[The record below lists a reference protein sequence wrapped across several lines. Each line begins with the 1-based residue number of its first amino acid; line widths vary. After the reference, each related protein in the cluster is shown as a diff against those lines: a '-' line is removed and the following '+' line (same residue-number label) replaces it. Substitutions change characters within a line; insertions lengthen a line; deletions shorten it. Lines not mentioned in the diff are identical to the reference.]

1 MYLDS
6 AATAKPRKEVI
17 EAAMP
22 YLTNDFYNPSAIYS
36 DGMKVKGV
44 IDDARRTIGEFI
56 NANTDESKPS
66 EIYFTSGSSESN
78 CWAIQGYV
86 LAGMMDFAK
95 TEIVTTRIEHKSIME
110 CVDAMG
116 RLGGNTGYCD
126 VTYLDVDK
134 DGFVDMEQLES
145 VFKEREEPDYYDILV
160 SIQLANN
167 EIGVVQDI
175 KAISDIVHKYG
186 GVLHVD
192 ATQAIDN
199 IPIDVKAMGID
210 MLSASAH
217 KLRGGVKGVGFLYK
231 KNGIEIQPIIYGS
244 QNAGLR
250 GGTENVFGI
259 VSFAKAVE
267 LASEEMEDKLALS
280 VKRDYFISELTRNGC
295 KLNGSSIHRLPNNIN
310 VMLPE
315 GIGSEEL
322 LYMLDIDDIQCST
335 GSACNSHSKKPSY
348 VLKALGLTDEEA
360 ARSVRFT
367 ISSDITYEAIDY
379 VVEKVVKIMKII
391 RNSN

>member
-1 MYLDS
+1 MQLYLDS
-6 AATAKPRKEVI
+6 AATAKPNKEVL

-22 YLTNDFYNPSAIYS
+22 YLTDDFYNPSSIYS
-36 DGMKVKGV
+36 DGIRVRRA
-44 IDDARRTIGEFI
+44 IDNARESIAGFI
-56 NANTDESKPS
+56 NADTDE
-66 EIYFTSGSSESN
+66 IFFTSGSSESN
-78 CWAIQGYV
+78 CWAIQGYL
-86 LAGMMDFAK
+86 LAGVMDIS
-95 TEIVTTRIEHKSIME
+95 TTSIVTTKIEHKSIME
-110 CVDAMG
+110 CVDAME
-116 RLGGNTGYCD
+116 RFGNATYYCD

-134 DGFVDMEQLES
+134 DGFVNMEQLES
-145 VFKEREEPDYYDILV
+145 VFKDREEPDYYDIFV

-167 EIGVVQDI
+167 EVGTIQNI
-175 KAISDIVHKYG
+175 KAISDVIHKYG

-192 ATQAIDN
+192 ATQAFGQ

-217 KLRGGVKGVGFLYK
+217 KLEGGFKGVGLLYK
-231 KNGIEIQPIIYGS
+231 KKDIEIQPIIYGS

-250 GGTENVFGI
+250 GGTENVAGI
-259 VSFAKAVE
+259 VGFAKAVE

-295 KLNGSSIHRLPNNIN
+295 KLNGASVHRLPNNIN

-322 LYMLDIDDIQCST
+322 LYMLDLDDIQCSA

-348 VLKALGLTDEEA
+348 VLKALGLTDEQA

>member
-1 MYLDS
+1 MQLYLDS
-6 AATAKPRKEVI
+6 AATAKPNKEVL
-17 EAAMP
+17 EAVMP
-22 YLTNDFYNPSAIYS
+22 YLTDNFYNPSSIYS
-36 DGMKVKGV
+36 NGVKVRRA
-44 IDDARRTIGEFI
+44 IDNARESIAGFI
-56 NANTDESKPS
+56 NADTDE
-66 EIYFTSGSSESN
+66 IFFTSGSSESN
-78 CWAIQGYV
+78 CWAIQGYL
-86 LAGMMDFAK
+86 LAGVMDIS
-95 TEIVTTRIEHKSIME
+95 TTSIVTTKIEHKSIME
-110 CVDAMG
+110 CVDAME
-116 RLGGNTGYCD
+116 RFGNATYYCD

-134 DGFVDMEQLES
+134 DGFVNMEQLES
-145 VFKEREEPDYYDILV
+145 VFKDREEPDYYDIFV

-167 EIGVVQDI
+167 EVGTIQNI
-175 KAISDIVHKYG
+175 KAISDVIHKYG

-192 ATQAIDN
+192 ATQAFGQ

-217 KLRGGVKGVGFLYK
+217 KLEGGFKGVGLLYK
-231 KNGIEIQPIIYGS
+231 KKDIEIQPIIYGS

-250 GGTENVFGI
+250 GGTENVAGI
-259 VSFAKAVE
+259 VGFAKAVE

-295 KLNGSSIHRLPNNIN
+295 KLNGASVHRLPNNIN

-322 LYMLDIDDIQCST
+322 LYMLDLDDIQCSA

-348 VLKALGLTDEEA
+348 VLKALGLTDEQA
-360 ARSVRFT
+360 ARSIRFT

>member
-1 MYLDS
+1 MQLYLDS
-6 AATAKPRKEVI
+6 AATAKPNKEVLK
-17 EAAMP
+17 AVMP
-22 YLTNDFYNPSAIYS
+22 YLTDDFYNPSSIYS
-36 DGMKVKGV
+36 DGVRV
-44 IDDARRTIGEFI
+44 RRAIDNARESIAGFI
-56 NANTDESKPS
+56 NADTDE
-66 EIYFTSGSSESN
+66 IFFTSGSSESN
-78 CWAIQGYV
+78 CWAIQGYL
-86 LAGMMDFAK
+86 LAGVMDIS
-95 TEIVTTRIEHKSIME
+95 TTSIVTTKIEHKSIME
-110 CVDAMG
+110 CIDAME
-116 RLGGNTGYCD
+116 RFGNATYYCD

-134 DGFVDMEQLES
+134 DGFVNMEQLES
-145 VFKEREEPDYYDILV
+145 VFKDREEPNYYDIFV

-167 EIGVVQDI
+167 ECGTIQDI
-175 KAISDIVHKYG
+175 KAISDVIHKYG

-192 ATQAIDN
+192 ATQAFGQ
-199 IPIDVKAMGID
+199 IPIDVKSMGID

-217 KLRGGVKGVGFLYK
+217 KLEGGFKGVGLLYK
-231 KNGIEIQPIIYGS
+231 KKDIEIQPIIYGS
-244 QNAGLR
+244 QNAGQR
-250 GGTENVFGI
+250 GGTENVAGI
-259 VSFAKAVE
+259 VGFAKAVE

-295 KLNGSSIHRLPNNIN
+295 KLNGASVHRLPNNIN

-322 LYMLDIDDIQCST
+322 LYMLDLDDIQCSA

-348 VLKALGLTDEEA
+348 VLKALGLTDEQA

>member
-1 MYLDS
+1 VYIYLDT
-6 AATAKPRKEVI
+6 AATVRPCKEVVD
-17 EAAMP
+17 AAMP
-22 YLTNDFYNPSAIYS
+22 YLQDEFYNPSAIYS
-36 DGMKVKGV
+36 GGVRVKSA
-44 IDDARRTIGEFI
+44 IDNSRESIAGFI
-56 NANTDESKPS
+56 NADPDE
-66 EIYFTSGSSESN
+66 IFFDSGSSESN

-86 LAGMMDFAK
+86 FAGMMDFAK
-95 TEIVTTRIEHKSIME
+95 TEIVTTKIEHKSIME

-116 RLGGNTGYCD
+116 RLGSNTGYCD
-126 VTYLDVDK
+126 VEYLDVDK
-134 DGFVDMEQLES
+134 DGFVNMEQLES
-145 VFKEREEPDYYDILV
+145 VFKDREEPNYYDIFV

-167 EIGVVQDI
+167 ECGVIQDI
-175 KAISDIVHKYG
+175 KAISNIVHKYG

-192 ATQAIDN
+192 ATQAFGH

-217 KLRGGVKGVGFLYK
+217 KIGGFKGVGLLYK
-231 KNGIEIQPIIYGS
+231 KKDIELQPIIYGS
-244 QNAGLR
+244 QNAGYR
-250 GGTENVFGI
+250 GSTENCFGI
-259 VSFAKAVE
+259 VGFAKAVE

-280 VKRDYFISELTRNGC
+280 VKRDYFINELTRNGC
-295 KLNGSSIHRLPNNIN
+295 KLNGASVHRLPNNIN
-310 VMLPE
+310 VQLPE

-322 LYMLDIDDIQCST
+322 LYMLDLDDIQCSA

-348 VLKALGLTDEEA
+348 VLKALGLTDEQA

-379 VVEKVVKIMKII
+379 VIEKVVKIMKII

>member
-1 MYLDS
+1 MQLYLDS
-6 AATAKPRKEVI
+6 AATAKPNKEVLK
-17 EAAMP
+17 AVMP
-22 YLTNDFYNPSAIYS
+22 YLTDDFYNPSSIYS
-36 DGMKVKGV
+36 DGVRV
-44 IDDARRTIGEFI
+44 RRAIDNARESIAGFI
-56 NANTDESKPS
+56 NADTDE
-66 EIYFTSGSSESN
+66 IFFTSGSSESN
-78 CWAIQGYV
+78 CWAIQGYL
-86 LAGMMDFAK
+86 LAGVMDIF
-95 TEIVTTRIEHKSIME
+95 TTSIVTTKIEHKSIME
-110 CVDAMG
+110 CVDAME
-116 RLGGNTGYCD
+116 RFGNATYYCD

-134 DGFVDMEQLES
+134 DGFVNMEQLES
-145 VFKEREEPDYYDILV
+145 VFKDREEPDYYDIFV

-167 EIGVVQDI
+167 EVGTIQNI
-175 KAISDIVHKYG
+175 KAISDVIHKYG

-192 ATQAIDN
+192 ATQAFGQ

-217 KLRGGVKGVGFLYK
+217 KLEGGFKGVGLLYK
-231 KNGIEIQPIIYGS
+231 KKDIEIQPIIYGS

-250 GGTENVFGI
+250 GGTENVAGI
-259 VSFAKAVE
+259 VGFAKAVE

-280 VKRDYFISELTRNGC
+280 VKRDYFINELTRNGC
-295 KLNGSSIHRLPNNIN
+295 KLNGASVHRLPNNIN

-322 LYMLDIDDIQCST
+322 LYMLDLDDIQCSA

-360 ARSVRFT
+360 AKSVRFT

>member
-1 MYLDS
+1 MQLYLDS
-6 AATAKPRKEVI
+6 AATAKPNKEVLK
-17 EAAMP
+17 AVMP
-22 YLTNDFYNPSAIYS
+22 YLTDDFYNPSSIYS
-36 DGMKVKGV
+36 DGVRV
-44 IDDARRTIGEFI
+44 RRAIDNARESIAGFI
-56 NANTDESKPS
+56 NADTDE
-66 EIYFTSGSSESN
+66 IFFTSGSSESN
-78 CWAIQGYV
+78 CWAIQGYL
-86 LAGMMDFAK
+86 LAGVMDIS
-95 TEIVTTRIEHKSIME
+95 TTSIVTTKIEHKSIME
-110 CVDAMG
+110 CVDAME
-116 RLGGNTGYCD
+116 RFGNATYYCD

-134 DGFVDMEQLES
+134 DGFVNMEQLES
-145 VFKEREEPDYYDILV
+145 VFKDREEPDYYDIFV

-167 EIGVVQDI
+167 ECGVIQDI
-175 KAISDIVHKYG
+175 KAISDIIHKYG
-186 GVLHVD
+186 GILHVD
-192 ATQAIDN
+192 ATQAFGQ

-217 KLRGGVKGVGFLYK
+217 KLEGGFKGVGLLYK
-231 KNGIEIQPIIYGS
+231 KKDIEIQPIIYGS

-250 GGTENVFGI
+250 GGTENVAGI
-259 VSFAKAVE
+259 VGFAKAVE

-295 KLNGSSIHRLPNNIN
+295 KLNGASVHRLPNNIN

-322 LYMLDIDDIQCST
+322 LYMLDLDDIQCSA

-348 VLKALGLTDEEA
+348 VLKALGLTDEQA
-360 ARSVRFT
+360 ARSIRFT

>member
-1 MYLDS
+1 MQLYLDS
-6 AATAKPRKEVI
+6 AATAKPNKEVL
-17 EAAMP
+17 EAVMP
-22 YLTNDFYNPSAIYS
+22 YLTDEFYNPSSIYS
-36 DGMKVKGV
+36 NGVRVKRA
-44 IDDARRTIGEFI
+44 IEDSRESIADFI
-56 NANTDESKPS
+56 NADAD
-66 EIYFTSGSSESN
+66 EIYFDSGSSESN
-78 CWAIQGYV
+78 CWAIQGYL
-86 LAGMMDFAK
+86 LAGMTDFSK
-95 TEIVTTRIEHKSIME
+95 TEIVTTKIEHKSIME
-110 CVDAMG
+110 CVDAME
-116 RLGGNTGYCD
+116 RLGNNTGYCD

-134 DGFVDMEQLES
+134 DGFVNMEQLES
-145 VFKEREEPDYYDILV
+145 VFKDREEPNYYDILV

-167 EIGVVQDI
+167 EVGTIQNI
-175 KAISDIVHKYG
+175 KAISDIIHKYG

-192 ATQAIDN
+192 ATQAFGQ

-217 KLRGGVKGVGFLYK
+217 KLEGGFKGVGLLYK
-231 KNGIEIQPIIYGS
+231 KKDIEIQPIIYGS
-244 QNAGLR
+244 QNDRQR
-250 GGTENVFGI
+250 GGTENVAGI
-259 VSFAKAVE
+259 VGFAKAVE

-295 KLNGSSIHRLPNNIN
+295 KLNGASVHRLPNNVN

-322 LYMLDIDDIQCST
+322 LYMLDLDDIQCST
-335 GSACNSHSKKPSY
+335 GSACNSHAKKPSY
-348 VLKALGLTDEEA
+348 VLKALNLSDEEA

-379 VVEKVVKIMKII
+379 VVEKIVKIMKII

>member
-1 MYLDS
+1 MQLYLDS
-6 AATAKPRKEVI
+6 AATAKPNKEVL

-22 YLTNDFYNPSAIYS
+22 YLTDEFYNPSSIYS
-36 DGMKVKGV
+36 DGVRV
-44 IDDARRTIGEFI
+44 RRAIDNSRESIAGFI
-56 NANTDESKPS
+56 NADTDE
-66 EIYFTSGSSESN
+66 IFFTSGSSESN
-78 CWAIQGYV
+78 CWAIQGYL
-86 LAGMMDFAK
+86 LAGVMDIS
-95 TEIVTTRIEHKSIME
+95 TTSIVTTKIEHKSIMD
-110 CVDAMG
+110 CVDAME
-116 RLGGNTGYCD
+116 RFGNATYYCD

-134 DGFVDMEQLES
+134 YGFVNMEQLES
-145 VFKEREEPDYYDILV
+145 VFKDREEPNYYDIFV

-167 EIGVVQDI
+167 EVGTIQDI
-175 KAISDIVHKYG
+175 KAISDIIHKYG

-192 ATQAIDN
+192 ATQAFGQ

-217 KLRGGVKGVGFLYK
+217 KLEGGFKGVGLLYK
-231 KNGIEIQPIIYGS
+231 KKDIEIQPIIYGS
-244 QNAGLR
+244 QNDRQR
-250 GGTENVFGI
+250 GGTENCPGI
-259 VSFAKAVE
+259 VGFSKAVE
-267 LASEEMEDKLALS
+267 LASEEMEDRLALS

-295 KLNGSSIHRLPNNIN
+295 KLNGASVHRLPNNVN
-310 VMLPE
+310 VQLPE

-322 LYMLDIDDIQCST
+322 LYMLDLDDIQCST

-367 ISSDITYEAIDY
+367 ISSDITYDDIDY
-379 VVEKVVKIMKII
+379 VVEKIVKIMKII

>member
-1 MYLDS
+1 MKEIYLDNAS
-6 AATAKPRKEVI
+6 TTKPRKEVI

-22 YLTNDFYNPSAIYS
+22 YLTNDFYNPSSIYS
-36 DGMKVKGV
+36 DGVRVKRA
-44 IDDARRTIGEFI
+44 IDNARESIAGFI
-56 NANTDESKPS
+56 NADQDE
-66 EIYFTSGSSESN
+66 IFFDSGSSESN
-78 CWAIQGYV
+78 CWAIQGYL
-86 LAGMMDFAK
+86 LAGMMDFSK
-95 TEIVTTRIEHKSIME
+95 TEIVTTKIEHKSIME
-110 CVDAMG
+110 CVDAME
-116 RLGGNTGYCD
+116 RLGNNTGYCD
-126 VTYLDVDK
+126 VEYLDVDK

-145 VFKEREEPDYYDILV
+145 VFKDREEPNYYDIFV

-167 EIGVVQDI
+167 EVGTIQDI

-192 ATQAIDN
+192 ATQAFGH
-199 IPIDVKAMGID
+199 IPINVKAMGID

-217 KLRGGVKGVGFLYK
+217 KIGGFKGVGFLYK
-231 KNGIEIQPIIYGS
+231 KKNIELQPIIYGS
-244 QNAGLR
+244 QNAGYR
-250 GGTENVFGI
+250 GSTENCFGI
-259 VSFAKAVE
+259 VGFAKAVE

-322 LYMLDIDDIQCST
+322 LYMLDLDDIQCST
-335 GSACNSHSKKPSY
+335 GSACNSRSKQPSY
-348 VLKALGLTDEEA
+348 VLKALGLTDEQA

-391 RNSN
+391 RSGN

>member
-1 MYLDS
+1 MQLYLDS
-6 AATAKPRKEVI
+6 AATAKPNKEVL
-17 EAAMP
+17 EAVMP
-22 YLTNDFYNPSAIYS
+22 YLTDSFYNPSSIYS
-36 DGMKVKGV
+36 DGVMVRRA
-44 IDDARRTIGEFI
+44 IDNARESIAGFI
-56 NANTDESKPS
+56 NADTDE
-66 EIYFTSGSSESN
+66 IFFTSGSSESN
-78 CWAIQGYV
+78 CWAIQGYL
-86 LAGMMDFAK
+86 LAGVMDIS
-95 TEIVTTRIEHKSIME
+95 TTSIVTTKIEHKSIME
-110 CVDAMG
+110 CVDAME
-116 RLGGNTGYCD
+116 RFGNATYYCD

-145 VFKEREEPDYYDILV
+145 VFKDREEPDYYDIFV

-167 EIGVVQDI
+167 ECGVIQDI
-175 KAISDIVHKYG
+175 KAISDIIHKYG

-192 ATQAIDN
+192 ATQAFGQ

-217 KLRGGVKGVGFLYK
+217 KLEGGFKGVGLLYK
-231 KNGIEIQPIIYGS
+231 KKDIEIQPIIYGS

-250 GGTENVFGI
+250 GGTENVAGI
-259 VSFAKAVE
+259 VGFAKAVE

-280 VKRDYFISELTRNGC
+280 VKRDYFINELTRNGC
-295 KLNGSSIHRLPNNIN
+295 KLNGASVHRLPNNIN

-322 LYMLDIDDIQCST
+322 LYMLDLDDIQCSA

-348 VLKALGLTDEEA
+348 VLKAIGLTDEQA

-379 VVEKVVKIMKII
+379 VVEKIVKIMKII

>member
-1 MYLDS
+1 MQLYLDS
-6 AATAKPRKEVI
+6 AATAKPNKEVLK
-17 EAAMP
+17 AAMP
-22 YLTNDFYNPSAIYS
+22 YLTDDFYNPSSIYS
-36 DGMKVKGV
+36 DGVMVRRA
-44 IDDARRTIGEFI
+44 IDNARESIAGFI
-56 NANTDESKPS
+56 NADAN
-66 EIYFTSGSSESN
+66 EIFFTSGSSESN

-86 LAGMMDFAK
+86 FAGMMDIS
-95 TEIVTTRIEHKSIME
+95 TTSIVTTKIEHKSIME
-110 CVDAMG
+110 CVDAMEQ
-116 RLGGNTGYCD
+116 LGNSTYYCD

-134 DGFVDMEQLES
+134 DGFVNMEQLES
-145 VFKEREEPDYYDILV
+145 VFKDREEPNYYDILV

-167 EIGVVQDI
+167 ECGVIQDI
-175 KAISDIVHKYG
+175 KAVSDIIHKYG

-192 ATQAIDN
+192 ATQAFGQ

-217 KLRGGVKGVGFLYK
+217 KLEGGFKGVGLLYK
-231 KNGIEIQPIIYGS
+231 KKNIEIQPIIYGS

-250 GGTENVFGI
+250 GGTENVAGI
-259 VSFAKAVE
+259 VGFAKAVE

-280 VKRDYFISELTRNGC
+280 VMRDYFISELTRNGC
-295 KLNGSSIHRLPNNIN
+295 KLNGTSVHRLPNNIN

-322 LYMLDIDDIQCST
+322 LYMLDLDDIQCSA

-348 VLKALGLTDEEA
+348 VLKALGLTNEEA
-360 ARSVRFT
+360 ARSIRFT

-379 VVEKVVKIMKII
+379 VVEKIVKIMKII

>member
-1 MYLDS
+1 MQLYLDS
-6 AATAKPRKEVI
+6 AATAKPNKEVL
-17 EAAMP
+17 EAVMP
-22 YLTNDFYNPSAIYS
+22 YLTDNFYNPSSIYS
-36 DGMKVKGV
+36 NGVKVRRA
-44 IDDARRTIGEFI
+44 IDNARESIAGFI
-56 NANTDESKPS
+56 NADTDE
-66 EIYFTSGSSESN
+66 IFFTSGSSESN
-78 CWAIQGYV
+78 CWAIQGYL
-86 LAGMMDFAK
+86 LAGVMDIS
-95 TEIVTTRIEHKSIME
+95 TTSIVTTKIEHKSIME
-110 CVDAMG
+110 CVDAME
-116 RLGGNTGYCD
+116 RFGNATYYCD

-145 VFKEREEPDYYDILV
+145 VFKDREEPNYYDIFV

-167 EIGVVQDI
+167 ECGTIQDI
-175 KAISDIVHKYG
+175 KAISDVIHKYG

-192 ATQAIDN
+192 ATQAFGQ
-199 IPIDVKAMGID
+199 IPIDVKSMGID

-217 KLRGGVKGVGFLYK
+217 KLEGGFKGVGLLYK
-231 KNGIEIQPIIYGS
+231 KKDIEIQPIIYGS
-244 QNAGLR
+244 QNAGQR
-250 GGTENVFGI
+250 GGTENVAGI
-259 VSFAKAVE
+259 VGFAKAVE

-295 KLNGSSIHRLPNNIN
+295 KLNGASVHRLPNNIN

-322 LYMLDIDDIQCST
+322 LYMLDLDDIQCSA

-348 VLKALGLTDEEA
+348 VLKALGLTDEQA

>member
-1 MYLDS
+1 MQLYLDS
-6 AATAKPRKEVI
+6 AATAKPNKEVL
-17 EAAMP
+17 EAVMP
-22 YLTNDFYNPSAIYS
+22 YLTDNFYNPSSIYS
-36 DGMKVKGV
+36 NGVKVRRA
-44 IDDARRTIGEFI
+44 IDNARESIAGFI
-56 NANTDESKPS
+56 NADTDE
-66 EIYFTSGSSESN
+66 IFFTSGSSESN
-78 CWAIQGYV
+78 CWAIQGYL
-86 LAGMMDFAK
+86 LAGVMDIS
-95 TEIVTTRIEHKSIME
+95 TTSIVTTKIEHKSIME
-110 CVDAMG
+110 CVDAME
-116 RLGGNTGYCD
+116 RFGNATYYCD

-134 DGFVDMEQLES
+134 DGFVNMEQLES
-145 VFKEREEPDYYDILV
+145 VFKDREEPDYYDIFV

-167 EIGVVQDI
+167 EVGTIQNI
-175 KAISDIVHKYG
+175 KAISDVIHKYG

-192 ATQAIDN
+192 ATQAFGQ
-199 IPIDVKAMGID
+199 IPIDVKSMGID

-217 KLRGGVKGVGFLYK
+217 KLEGGFKGVGLLYK
-231 KNGIEIQPIIYGS
+231 KKDIEIQPIIYGS

-250 GGTENVFGI
+250 GGTENVAGI
-259 VSFAKAVE
+259 VGFAKAVE

-295 KLNGSSIHRLPNNIN
+295 KLNGASVHRLPNNIN

-322 LYMLDIDDIQCST
+322 LYMLDLDDIQCSA

-348 VLKALGLTDEEA
+348 VLKALGLTDEQA
-360 ARSVRFT
+360 ARSIRFT

>member
-6 AATAKPRKEVI
+6 AATAKPRKEVL

-22 YLTNDFYNPSAIYS
+22 YLTNSFYNPSAIYS
-36 DGMKVKGV
+36 GGAKVKNA
-44 IDDARRTIGEFI
+44 IEDSRKTIADFI
-56 NANTDESKPS
+56 NADPDE
-66 EIYFTSGSSESN
+66 IFFDSGSSESN

-86 LAGMMDFAK
+86 FAGMMDIS
-95 TEIVTTRIEHKSIME
+95 TTSIVTTKIEHKSIME
-110 CVDAMG
+110 CVDAME
-116 RLGGNTGYCD
+116 RLGNSTYYCD

-134 DGFVDMEQLES
+134 DGFVNMEQLES
-145 VFKEREEPDYYDILV
+145 VFKDSEGPYYDILV

-167 EIGVVQDI
+167 ECGTIQDI
-175 KAISDIVHKYG
+175 KAISNIVHKYG

-192 ATQAIDN
+192 ATQAFGQ

-217 KLRGGVKGVGFLYK
+217 KLEGGFKGVGLLYK
-231 KNGIEIQPIIYGS
+231 KKDIEIQPIIYGS

-250 GGTENVFGI
+250 GGTENCFGI
-259 VSFAKAVE
+259 VGFAKAVE
-267 LASEEMEDKLALS
+267 LASKEMEDKLALS

-295 KLNGSSIHRLPNNIN
+295 KLNGASVHRLPNNIN

-322 LYMLDIDDIQCST
+322 LYMLDLDDIQCSA

-348 VLKALGLTDEEA
+348 VLKALGLTDEQA

-367 ISSDITYEAIDY
+367 ISSDITYEDIDY
-379 VVEKVVKIMKII
+379 VVEEVVKIMKII
-391 RNSN
+391 MNSN

>member
-1 MYLDS
+1 MQLYLDS
-6 AATAKPRKEVI
+6 AATAKPNKEVL
-17 EAAMP
+17 EAVMP
-22 YLTNDFYNPSAIYS
+22 YLTDSFYNPSSIYS
-36 DGMKVKGV
+36 NGVKVKRA
-44 IDDARRTIGEFI
+44 IDNSRESIAGFI
-56 NANTDESKPS
+56 NADADE
-66 EIYFTSGSSESN
+66 IFFTSGASESN
-78 CWAIQGYV
+78 CWAIQGYL
-86 LAGMMDFAK
+86 LAGIMDIS
-95 TEIVTTRIEHKSIME
+95 TTSIVTTKIEHKSIME
-110 CVDAMG
+110 CVDAMEQ
-116 RLGGNTGYCD
+116 LGNSTYYCD

-134 DGFVDMEQLES
+134 DGFVNMEQLES
-145 VFKEREEPDYYDILV
+145 VFKDREEPNYYDILV

-167 EIGVVQDI
+167 EVGTIQDI
-175 KAISDIVHKYG
+175 KAISDVIHKYG

-192 ATQAIDN
+192 ATQAFGQ

-217 KLRGGVKGVGFLYK
+217 KLEGGFKGVGLLYK
-231 KNGIEIQPIIYGS
+231 KKDIEIQPIIYGS

-250 GGTENVFGI
+250 GGTENVAGI

-295 KLNGSSIHRLPNNIN
+295 KLNGASVHRLPNNIN

-322 LYMLDIDDIQCST
+322 LYMLDLDDIQCSA

>member
-6 AATAKPRKEVI
+6 AATAKPRKEVL

-22 YLTNDFYNPSAIYS
+22 YLTNSFYNPSAIYS
-36 DGMKVKGV
+36 GGTKVKNA
-44 IDDARRTIGEFI
+44 IEDSRKTIADFI
-56 NANTDESKPS
+56 NADPDE
-66 EIYFTSGSSESN
+66 IFFDSGSSESN
-78 CWAIQGYV
+78 CWAIQGYL
-86 LAGMMDFAK
+86 LAGVMDIS
-95 TEIVTTRIEHKSIME
+95 TTSIVTTKIEHKSIME
-110 CVDAMG
+110 CVDAME
-116 RLGGNTGYCD
+116 RFGNATYYCD

-134 DGFVDMEQLES
+134 DGFVNMEQLES
-145 VFKEREEPDYYDILV
+145 VFKDREEPDYYDIFV

-167 EIGVVQDI
+167 EVGTIQNI
-175 KAISDIVHKYG
+175 KAISDVIHKYG

-192 ATQAIDN
+192 ATQAFGQ

-217 KLRGGVKGVGFLYK
+217 KVGGVKGAGLLYK
-231 KNGIEIQPIIYGS
+231 KKDIEIQPIIYGS
-244 QNAGLR
+244 QNAGQR
-250 GGTENVFGI
+250 GGTENVAGI
-259 VSFAKAVE
+259 VGFAKAVE

-295 KLNGSSIHRLPNNIN
+295 KLNGASVHRLPNNIN

-322 LYMLDIDDIQCST
+322 LYMLDLDDIQCSA

-367 ISSDITYEAIDY
+367 ISSDITYDDIDY
-379 VVEKVVKIMKII
+379 VVEKIVKIMKII

>member
-1 MYLDS
+1 MQLYLDS
-6 AATAKPRKEVI
+6 AATAKPNKEVL
-17 EAAMP
+17 EAVMP
-22 YLTNDFYNPSAIYS
+22 YLTDNFYNPSSIYS
-36 DGMKVKGV
+36 NGV
-44 IDDARRTIGEFI
+44 RVRRAIDNARESIAGFI
-56 NANTDESKPS
+56 NANTDE
-66 EIYFTSGSSESN
+66 IFFTSGSSESN
-78 CWAIQGYV
+78 CWAIQGYL
-86 LAGMMDFAK
+86 LAGIMDIS
-95 TEIVTTRIEHKSIME
+95 TTSIVTTKIEHKSIME
-110 CVDAMG
+110 CVDAME
-116 RLGGNTGYCD
+116 RFGNATYYCD

-134 DGFVDMEQLES
+134 DGFVNMEQLES
-145 VFKEREEPDYYDILV
+145 VFKDREEPDYYDIFV

-167 EIGVVQDI
+167 EVGTIQDI
-175 KAISDIVHKYG
+175 KAISDIIHKYG

-192 ATQAIDN
+192 ATQAFGQ

-217 KLRGGVKGVGFLYK
+217 KLEGGFKGVGLLYK
-231 KNGIEIQPIIYGS
+231 KKDIEIQPIIYGS
-244 QNAGLR
+244 QNDRQR
-250 GGTENVFGI
+250 GGTENCPGI
-259 VSFAKAVE
+259 VGFAKAVE

-280 VKRDYFISELTRNGC
+280 VMRDYFINELTRNGC
-295 KLNGSSIHRLPNNIN
+295 KLNGTSVHRLPNNIN

-322 LYMLDIDDIQCST
+322 LYMLDLDDIQCSV

-379 VVEKVVKIMKII
+379 VVEKIVKIMKII

>member
-1 MYLDS
+1 MQLYLDS
-6 AATAKPRKEVI
+6 AATAKPNKEVL
-17 EAAMP
+17 EAVMP
-22 YLTNDFYNPSAIYS
+22 YLTDNFYNPSSIYS
-36 DGMKVKGV
+36 NGV
-44 IDDARRTIGEFI
+44 RVRRAIDDARESIAGFI
-56 NANTDESKPS
+56 NADTDE
-66 EIYFTSGSSESN
+66 IFFTSGSSESN
-78 CWAIQGYV
+78 CWAIQGYL
-86 LAGMMDFAK
+86 LAGVMDIS
-95 TEIVTTRIEHKSIME
+95 TTSIVTTKIEHKSIME
-110 CVDAMG
+110 CVDAME
-116 RLGGNTGYCD
+116 RFGNATYYCD

-134 DGFVDMEQLES
+134 DGFVNMEQLES
-145 VFKEREEPDYYDILV
+145 VFKDREEPNYYDILV
-160 SIQLANN
+160 SIQMANN
-167 EIGVVQDI
+167 EVGTIQNI
-175 KAISDIVHKYG
+175 KAISDIIHKYG

-192 ATQAIDN
+192 ATQAFGQ

-217 KLRGGVKGVGFLYK
+217 KLEGGFKGVGLLYK
-231 KNGIEIQPIIYGS
+231 KKNIELQPIIYGS
-244 QNAGLR
+244 QNDRQR
-250 GGTENVFGI
+250 GGTENCPGI
-259 VSFAKAVE
+259 VGFAKAVE

-280 VKRDYFISELTRNGC
+280 VMRDYFINELTRNGC
-295 KLNGSSIHRLPNNIN
+295 KLNGTSVHRLPNNIN

-322 LYMLDIDDIQCST
+322 LYMLDLDDIQCSV

>member
-1 MYLDS
+1 MQLYLDS
-6 AATAKPRKEVI
+6 AATAKPNKEVL
-17 EAAMP
+17 EAVMP
-22 YLTNDFYNPSAIYS
+22 YLTDNFYNPSSIYS
-36 DGMKVKGV
+36 NGV
-44 IDDARRTIGEFI
+44 RVRRAIDDARESIAGFI
-56 NANTDESKPS
+56 NADTDE
-66 EIYFTSGSSESN
+66 IFFTSGSSESN
-78 CWAIQGYV
+78 CWAIQGYL
-86 LAGMMDFAK
+86 LAGVMDIS
-95 TEIVTTRIEHKSIME
+95 TTSIVTTKIEHKSIME
-110 CVDAMG
+110 CVDAME
-116 RLGGNTGYCD
+116 RFGNATYYCD

-134 DGFVDMEQLES
+134 DGFVNMEQLES
-145 VFKEREEPDYYDILV
+145 VFKDREEPNYYDILV
-160 SIQLANN
+160 SIQMANN
-167 EIGVVQDI
+167 EVGTIQNI
-175 KAISDIVHKYG
+175 KAISDIIHKYG

-192 ATQAIDN
+192 ATQAFGQ

-217 KLRGGVKGVGFLYK
+217 KLEGGFKGVGLLYK
-231 KNGIEIQPIIYGS
+231 KKDIELQPIIYGS
-244 QNAGLR
+244 QNDRQR
-250 GGTENVFGI
+250 GGTENVAGI
-259 VSFAKAVE
+259 IGFAKAVE
-267 LASEEMEDKLALS
+267 LASEKMEDKLALS
-280 VKRDYFISELTRNGC
+280 VKRDYFINELTRNGC
-295 KLNGSSIHRLPNNIN
+295 KLNGASVHRLPNNIN

-322 LYMLDIDDIQCST
+322 LYMLDLDDIQCSV

>member
-1 MYLDS
+1 MQLYLDS
-6 AATAKPRKEVI
+6 AATAKPNKEVLK
-17 EAAMP
+17 AVMP
-22 YLTNDFYNPSAIYS
+22 YLTDDFYNPSSIYS
-36 DGMKVKGV
+36 DGVRV
-44 IDDARRTIGEFI
+44 RRAIDNARESIAGFI
-56 NANTDESKPS
+56 NADTDE
-66 EIYFTSGSSESN
+66 IFFTSGSSESN
-78 CWAIQGYV
+78 CWAIQGYL
-86 LAGMMDFAK
+86 LAGVMDIS
-95 TEIVTTRIEHKSIME
+95 TTSIVTTKIEHKSIME
-110 CVDAMG
+110 CVDAME
-116 RLGGNTGYCD
+116 RFGNATCYCD

-134 DGFVDMEQLES
+134 DGFVNMEQLES
-145 VFKEREEPDYYDILV
+145 VFKDREEPDYYDIFV

-167 EIGVVQDI
+167 ECGVIQDI
-175 KAISDIVHKYG
+175 KAISDIIHKYG
-186 GVLHVD
+186 GILHVD
-192 ATQAIDN
+192 ATQAFGQ

-217 KLRGGVKGVGFLYK
+217 KLEGGFKGVGLLYK
-231 KNGIEIQPIIYGS
+231 KKDIEIQPIIYGS

-250 GGTENVFGI
+250 GGTENVAGI
-259 VSFAKAVE
+259 VGFAKAVE

-295 KLNGSSIHRLPNNIN
+295 KLNGASVHRLPNNIN

-322 LYMLDIDDIQCST
+322 LYMLDLDDIQCSV

-379 VVEKVVKIMKII
+379 VVEKIVKIMKII

>member
-1 MYLDS
+1 MQLYLDS
-6 AATAKPRKEVI
+6 AATAKPNKEVL
-17 EAAMP
+17 EAVMP
-22 YLTNDFYNPSAIYS
+22 YLTDNFYNPSSIYS
-36 DGMKVKGV
+36 NGVKVRRA
-44 IDDARRTIGEFI
+44 IDNARESIAGFI
-56 NANTDESKPS
+56 NANTDE
-66 EIYFTSGSSESN
+66 IFFTSGSSESN
-78 CWAIQGYV
+78 CWAIQGYL
-86 LAGMMDFAK
+86 LAGVMDIS
-95 TEIVTTRIEHKSIME
+95 TTSIVTTKIEHKSIME
-110 CVDAMG
+110 CVDAME
-116 RLGGNTGYCD
+116 RFGNATYYCD

-134 DGFVDMEQLES
+134 DGFVNMEQLES
-145 VFKEREEPDYYDILV
+145 VFKDREEPDYYDIFV

-167 EIGVVQDI
+167 EVGTIQNI
-175 KAISDIVHKYG
+175 KAISDVIHKYG

-192 ATQAIDN
+192 ATQAFGQ

-217 KLRGGVKGVGFLYK
+217 KLEGGFKGVGLLYK
-231 KNGIEIQPIIYGS
+231 KKDIEIQPIIYGS

-250 GGTENVFGI
+250 GGTENVAGI
-259 VSFAKAVE
+259 VGFAKAVE

-280 VKRDYFISELTRNGC
+280 VKRDYFINELTRNGC
-295 KLNGSSIHRLPNNIN
+295 KLNGASVHRLPNNIN

-322 LYMLDIDDIQCST
+322 LYMLDLDDIQCSA

-348 VLKALGLTDEEA
+348 VLKAIGLTDEQA

-379 VVEKVVKIMKII
+379 VVEKIVKIMKII

>member
-1 MYLDS
+1 MQLYLDS
-6 AATAKPRKEVI
+6 AATAKPNKEVLK
-17 EAAMP
+17 AVMP
-22 YLTNDFYNPSAIYS
+22 YLTDDFYNPSSIYS
-36 DGMKVKGV
+36 DGVRV
-44 IDDARRTIGEFI
+44 RRAIDNARESIAGFI
-56 NANTDESKPS
+56 NADTDE
-66 EIYFTSGSSESN
+66 IFFTSGSSESN
-78 CWAIQGYV
+78 CWAIQGYL
-86 LAGMMDFAK
+86 LAGVMDIS
-95 TEIVTTRIEHKSIME
+95 TTSIVTTKIEHKSIME
-110 CVDAMG
+110 CVDAME
-116 RLGGNTGYCD
+116 RFGNATYYCD

-134 DGFVDMEQLES
+134 DGFVNMEQLES
-145 VFKEREEPDYYDILV
+145 VFKDREEPDYYDIFV

-167 EIGVVQDI
+167 EVGTIQNI
-175 KAISDIVHKYG
+175 KAISDVIHKYG

-192 ATQAIDN
+192 ATQAFGQ

-217 KLRGGVKGVGFLYK
+217 KLEGGFKGVGLLYK
-231 KNGIEIQPIIYGS
+231 KKDIEIQPIIYGS

-250 GGTENVFGI
+250 GGTENVAGI
-259 VSFAKAVE
+259 VGFAKAVE

-280 VKRDYFISELTRNGC
+280 VKRDYFINELTRNGC
-295 KLNGSSIHRLPNNIN
+295 KLNGASVHRLPNNIN

-322 LYMLDIDDIQCST
+322 LYMLDLDDIQCSA

-348 VLKALGLTDEEA
+348 VLKAIGLTDEQA

-379 VVEKVVKIMKII
+379 VVEKIVKIMKII

>member
-6 AATAKPRKEVI
+6 AATAKPRKEVL

-22 YLTNDFYNPSAIYS
+22 YLTNSFYNPSAIYS
-36 DGMKVKGV
+36 GGTKVKNA
-44 IDDARRTIGEFI
+44 IEDSRKTIADFI
-56 NANTDESKPS
+56 NADPDE
-66 EIYFTSGSSESN
+66 IFFDSGSSESN
-78 CWAIQGYV
+78 CWAIQGYL
-86 LAGMMDFAK
+86 LAGVMDIS
-95 TEIVTTRIEHKSIME
+95 TTSIVTTKIEHKSIME
-110 CVDAMG
+110 CVDAME
-116 RLGGNTGYCD
+116 RFGNATYYCD

-134 DGFVDMEQLES
+134 DGFVNMEQLES
-145 VFKEREEPDYYDILV
+145 VFKDREEPDYYDIFV

-167 EIGVVQDI
+167 EVGTIQNI
-175 KAISDIVHKYG
+175 KAISDVIHKYG

-192 ATQAIDN
+192 ATQAFGQ

-217 KLRGGVKGVGFLYK
+217 KLEGGFKGVGLLYK
-231 KNGIEIQPIIYGS
+231 KKDIEIQPIIYGS

-250 GGTENVFGI
+250 GGTENVAGI
-259 VSFAKAVE
+259 VGFAKAVE
-267 LASEEMEDKLALS
+267 LASEKMEDKLALS

-295 KLNGSSIHRLPNNIN
+295 KLNGASVHRLPNNIN

-322 LYMLDIDDIQCST
+322 LYMLDLDDIQCSA

-348 VLKALGLTDEEA
+348 VLKALGLTDEQA

-391 RNSN
+391 MNSN

>member
-1 MYLDS
+1 MYIYLDT
-6 AATAKPRKEVI
+6 AATVRPCKEVVD
-17 EAAMP
+17 AAMP
-22 YLTNDFYNPSAIYS
+22 YLQDEFYNPSAIYS
-36 DGMKVKGV
+36 GGIRVKRA
-44 IDDARRTIGEFI
+44 IDNSRESIAGFI
-56 NANTDESKPS
+56 NADAN
-66 EIYFTSGSSESN
+66 EIFFTSGSSESN

-86 LAGMMDFAK
+86 LAGMMDIS
-95 TEIVTTRIEHKSIME
+95 TTSIVTTKIEHKSIME

-116 RLGGNTGYCD
+116 QLGNSTYYCD

-134 DGFVDMEQLES
+134 DGFVNMEQLES
-145 VFKEREEPDYYDILV
+145 VFKDREEPNYYDILV
-160 SIQLANN
+160 SIQMANN
-167 EIGVVQDI
+167 EVGTIQNI
-175 KAISDIVHKYG
+175 KAISDVVHKYG

-192 ATQAIDN
+192 ATQAFGH

-217 KLRGGVKGVGFLYK
+217 KIGGFKGVGLLYK
-231 KNGIEIQPIIYGS
+231 KKNIELQPIIYGS
-244 QNAGLR
+244 QNAGYR
-250 GGTENVFGI
+250 GSTENCFGI
-259 VSFAKAVE
+259 VGFAKAVE

-280 VKRDYFISELTRNGC
+280 VKRDYFINELTRNGC
-295 KLNGSSIHRLPNNIN
+295 KLNGASVHRLPNNVN

-322 LYMLDIDDIQCST
+322 LYMLDLDDIQCSA

-348 VLKALGLTDEEA
+348 VLKALGLTDEQA
-360 ARSVRFT
+360 ARSIRFT

>member
-1 MYLDS
+1 MQLYLDS
-6 AATAKPRKEVI
+6 AATAKPNKEVL
-17 EAAMP
+17 EAVMP
-22 YLTNDFYNPSAIYS
+22 YLTDNFYNPSSIYS
-36 DGMKVKGV
+36 NGV
-44 IDDARRTIGEFI
+44 RVRRAIDDARESIAGFI
-56 NANTDESKPS
+56 NADTDE
-66 EIYFTSGSSESN
+66 IFFTSGSSESN
-78 CWAIQGYV
+78 CWAIQGYL
-86 LAGMMDFAK
+86 LAGVMDIS
-95 TEIVTTRIEHKSIME
+95 TTSIVTTKIEHKSIME
-110 CVDAMG
+110 CVDAME
-116 RLGGNTGYCD
+116 RFGNATYYCD

-134 DGFVDMEQLES
+134 DGFVNMEQLES
-145 VFKEREEPDYYDILV
+145 VFKDREEPDYYDIFV

-167 EIGVVQDI
+167 EVGTIQNI
-175 KAISDIVHKYG
+175 KAISDFIHKYG

-192 ATQAIDN
+192 ATQAFGQ

-217 KLRGGVKGVGFLYK
+217 KLEGGFKGVGLLYK
-231 KNGIEIQPIIYGS
+231 KKDIEIQPIIYGS
-244 QNAGLR
+244 QNDRQR
-250 GGTENVFGI
+250 GGTENVAGI
-259 VSFAKAVE
+259 VGFAKAVE

-280 VKRDYFISELTRNGC
+280 VKRDYFINELTRNGC
-295 KLNGSSIHRLPNNIN
+295 KLNGASVHRLPNNIN

-322 LYMLDIDDIQCST
+322 LYMLDLDDIQCSA

-348 VLKALGLTDEEA
+348 VLKALGLTDEQA